1 MGIHKLMD
9 LLREK
14 APGCITSTHIS
25 FYSGRH
31 VAIDA
36 SMVTEIAFQRLI
48 FLLFVLKTL
57 NFYVGNVSISCNNKH
72 SK

>member
-14 APGCITSTHIS
+14 APGCIKNSDIK
-25 FYSGRH
+25 FYAGRT

-36 SMVTEIAFQRLI
+36 SMVQKSHILTVF
-48 FLLFVLKTL
+48 
-57 NFYVGNVSISCNNKH
+57 
-72 SK
+72 